1 MDLIFREKVLIYN
14 LLSVR
19 YHELK
24 NNAELRDDN
33 VYQEIEDLYIKF
45 GADLEREYG
54 KDWWKN

>member
-24 NNAELRDDN
+24 NKPESRAGN
-33 VYQEIEDLYIKF
+33 
-45 GADLEREYG
+45 
-54 KDWWKN
+54 